1 MQTISVN
8 LDGWPF
14 LCFWVV
20 GILHVIVRKF
30 AASRSRRSNLYSL
43 CMCPRRCTGHR
54 HRLLFLS
61 HCRDGQIHGFGR
73 SRAGDGRLGG
83 YTSVR
88 VNLGMPCRGFACDGR
103 SISLSDGML
112 RCSGT
117 GQSSIACL
125 ELGGQLRGSYCAYG
139 QGGLI
144 NRGET
149 RRDSMAK
156 ASQDDHE
163 AEQENGLWK
172 HFDGVQDT
180 EMDFEH
186 RRKGESRI
194 LLVLYP
200 VV

>member
-1 MQTISVN
+1 
-8 LDGWPF
+8 
-14 LCFWVV
+14 
-20 GILHVIVRKF
+20 
-30 AASRSRRSNLYSL
+30 
-43 CMCPRRCTGHR
+43 MCPRRCTGQR

-61 HCRDGQIHGFGR
+61 HRGDGQIHGFGR

-103 SISLSDGML
+103 RISLSDGML

-117 GQSSIACL
+117 G
-125 ELGGQLRGSYCAYG
+125 
-139 QGGLI
+139 LI

-149 RRDSMAK
+149 RRDSMAR